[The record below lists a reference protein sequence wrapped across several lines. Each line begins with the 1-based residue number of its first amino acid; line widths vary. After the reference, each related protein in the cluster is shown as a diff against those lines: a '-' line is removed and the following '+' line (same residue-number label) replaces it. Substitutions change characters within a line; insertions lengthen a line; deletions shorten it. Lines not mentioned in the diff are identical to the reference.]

1 MSSLRPPRSPKS
13 WDQRFLYAARMFASW
28 SKDPSTKVGAV
39 AVRDR
44 RILVEGYN
52 GLPKGITDSDIR
64 LKNRDTRLS
73 MTVHAEMNCVAFAAR
88 NGVCLAGATM
98 YVWPLMTCSQ
108 CASVLIQADI
118 ASIVVPDFVEPFRW
132 QESFDKA
139 REMCVEAG
147 IAVHRIPMEGSIDG
161 TEEELAGQ

>member
-1 MSSLRPPRSPKS
+1 MTSLKAPRTPKN
-13 WDQRFLYAARMFASW
+13 WDQRFLHAARMFAGW

-44 RILVEGYN
+44 RILVQGYN
-52 GLPKGITDSDIR
+52 GLPSGITDSDSR
-64 LKNRDTRLS
+64 LKNRDTRLA
-73 MTVHAEMNCVAFAAR
+73 MTVHAEMNCVSFAAK

-118 ASIVVPDFVEPFRW
+118 AQIIVPDFVEPYRW

-147 IAVHRIPMEGSIDG
+147 IAVHRIPFNGEIDD
-161 TEEELAGQ
+161 TEE

>member
-1 MSSLRPPRSPKS
+1 MSSLKAPKTPKN
-13 WDQRFLYAARMFASW
+13 WDQRFLHAARMFAGW

-52 GLPKGITDSDIR
+52 GLPRGLTDSDSR
-64 LKNRDTRLS
+64 LKNRETRLA

-118 ASIVVPDFVEPFRW
+118 AQIIVPDFIEPYRW

-147 IAVHRIPMEGSIDG
+147 IAVHRIPFSGDL
-161 TEEELAGQ
+161 EEPEE

>member
-1 MSSLRPPRSPKS
+1 MTCLKAPLTPKN
-13 WDQRFLYAARMFASW
+13 WDQRFLHAARMFAGW

-44 RILVEGYN
+44 RILVQGYN
-52 GLPKGITDSDIR
+52 GLPSGITDSDSR
-64 LKNRDTRLS
+64 LKNRDTRLA
-73 MTVHAEMNCVAFAAR
+73 MTVHAEMNCVSFAAR

-108 CASVLIQADI
+108 CAAVLIQADI
-118 ASIVVPDFVEPFRW
+118 AQIIVPDFVEPYGW

-147 IAVHRIPMEGSIDG
+147 IAVHRIPFDGEIDD
-161 TEEELAGQ
+161 TEE

>member
-64 LKNRDTRLS
+64 LKDRDTRLS

-88 NGVCLAGATM
+88 NGVCLAG
-98 YVWPLMTCSQ
+98 
-108 CASVLIQADI
+108 DI

-161 TEEELAGQ
+161 TEEELAVQ